1 MTSYLSIK
9 IATQLKWGVL
19 IYLACKSVTY
29 LSIFEKQK
37 IFAKTIFLKMHFKIG
52 FVAKKNITRRR
63 VTVMKKE

>member
-52 FVAKKNITRRR
+52 FVAKIKNEKSDFDEKGMT
-63 VTVMKKE
+63 